1 MARLREEHFA
11 AAPAAP
17 VVAKRWLSFQE
28 LCAYLDCGRTVAKEF
43 IRDNHLH
50 AAPRIL
56 GRRNLLFDR
65 LEIDAI
71 IESRLVRPR
80 DLRLVANGSGGGR

>member
-1 MARLREEHFA
+1 MPRTFLSRSHEGT
-11 AAPAAP
+11 PAAP
-17 VVAKRWLSFQE
+17 VAAKRWLSFQE

-43 IRDNHLH
+43 IRDNRLH

-65 LEIDAI
+65 EEIDRVLEA
-71 IESRLVRPR
+71 RLHLPGE
-80 DLRLVANGSGGGR
+80 LRLVAGESR